1 MSGGIKLNFNI
12 SKAMLNEIPEI
23 NKMLTDLIQDER
35 KNYDSN
41 INENYRVQEF
51 YEKLIDSDNKIIL
64 VARDNDTI
72 LGYVYGFIQ
81 DNGNLF
87 NNTIAQLDALFV
99 KEQYRG
105 NGIARSLMNEFIN
118 WAEEK
123 GAAYIE
129 LSVCKD
135 NTNAIN
141 LYENEGFSIDK
152 ICLRKAI

>member
-1 MSGGIKLNFNI
+1 MSGGIKLNFTI
-12 SKAMLNEIPEI
+12 SKAMLNEIQEI
-23 NKMLTDLIQDER
+23 NNMLTDLIQDER

-41 INENYRVQEF
+41 INENYKVQEF
-51 YEKLIDSDNKIIL
+51 YEKFIDSDNKIIL
-64 VARDNDTI
+64 VARDNDII

-87 NNTIAQLDALFV
+87 NNKIAQLDALFV

-105 NGIARSLMNEFIN
+105 NGIARSLMKDFIN

>member
-1 MSGGIKLNFNI
+1 MNFNI

-41 INENYRVQEF
+41 INENYKVQDF
-51 YEKLIDSDNKIIL
+51 YEKLIDNDNKIIL
-64 VARDNDTI
+64 VARDNDII

-87 NNTIAQLDALFV
+87 NNKIAQLDALFV

-105 NGIARSLMNEFIN
+105 NGIARSLTKEFIN

-123 GAAYIE
+123 GVAYIE
-129 LSVCKD
+129 LSVCKN
-135 NTNAIN
+135 NTNAIS
-141 LYENEGFSIDK
+141 LYENEGFCTDK
-152 ICLRKAI
+152 ILLRKKL

>member
-23 NKMLTDLIQDER
+23 NDMLTDLIQDER

-41 INENYRVQEF
+41 INENYKVQEF
-51 YEKLIDSDNKIIL
+51 YEKLIDNEDKIIL
-64 VARDNDTI
+64 VARDNDII

-87 NNTIAQLDALFV
+87 NNKIAQLDALFV

-105 NGIARSLMNEFIN
+105 NGIARSLMKDFIN

>member
-23 NKMLTDLIQDER
+23 NMMLTDLIQDER

-41 INENYRVQEF
+41 INENYKVQDF
-51 YEKLIDSDNKIIL
+51 YEKLIDDDNKIIL
-64 VARDNDTI
+64 VARDSDII
-72 LGYVYGFIQ
+72 LGYVYGLIQ

-87 NNTIAQLDALFV
+87 NNKIAKLDALFV

-105 NGIARSLMNEFIN
+105 NGIARSLIREFIN
-118 WAEEK
+118 WAKEK
-123 GAAYIE
+123 EISYVE

-152 ICLRKAI
+152 ICLRKEL

>member
-1 MSGGIKLNFNI
+1 MDFII
-12 SKAMLNEIPEI
+12 SKANFKDTNEI
-23 NKMLTDLIQDER
+23 NNMLTSLIQDER

-41 INENYRVQEF
+41 INESYKVQEF
-51 YEKLIDSDNKIIL
+51 YEKFVDNDNEIIL
-64 VARDNDTI
+64 VARDNDII

-87 NNTIAQLDALFV
+87 NNKIAQLDALFV

>member
-1 MSGGIKLNFNI
+1 MKFTI

-41 INENYRVQEF
+41 INENYKVQDF
-51 YEKLIDSDNKIIL
+51 YEKLIDNENKIIL
-64 VARDNDTI
+64 IARDNDII

-87 NNTIAQLDALFV
+87 NNKIAQLDALFV

-105 NGIARSLMNEFIN
+105 NGIARSLMKDFIN

-129 LSVCKD
+129 LSVCKG

-141 LYENEGFSIDK
+141 LYENEGFSINK
-152 ICLRKAI
+152 ICLRKEL